1 MALGA
6 LQGNVMWL
14 VMREVLLLVG
24 SGVALGLPA
33 AVGLS
38 RLVQSQLFGIQPHD
52 PLTLTAATAALA
64 IVSAAAG
71 YLPARRATR
80 VNPVQA
86 LRYE

>member
-6 LQGNVMWL
+6 VRGNVVWL
-14 VMREVLLLVG
+14 VMREVLVLVG
-24 SGVALGLPA
+24 TGIALGVPA

-38 RLVQSQLFGIQPHD
+38 RLVESQLFGIQPHD
-52 PLTLTAATAALA
+52 PLTLVAATVGLAL
-64 IVSAAAG
+64 VSAAAG

>member
-1 MALGA
+1 VGA
-6 LQGNVMWL
+6 GI
-14 VMREVLLLVG
+14 
-24 SGVALGLPA
+24 ALGLPA

-52 PLTLTAATAALA
+52 PLTLAAATVALA
-64 IVSAAAG
+64 LVSAAAG